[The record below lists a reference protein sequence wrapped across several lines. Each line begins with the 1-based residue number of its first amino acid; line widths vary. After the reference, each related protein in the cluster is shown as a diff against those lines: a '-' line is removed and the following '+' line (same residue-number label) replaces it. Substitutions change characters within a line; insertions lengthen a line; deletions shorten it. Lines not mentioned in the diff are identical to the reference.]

1 MITGDRVPRR
11 RRPRAAAILAC
22 ALALATSAL
31 AAPGLARPAA
41 ASASSGASAQGGTA
55 VRTSAPAQAAASPA
69 TPWPSAPDWQ
79 RYVETPSSSKLCPQA
94 ISSTSGTVTG
104 AQNLAC
110 GGSGSATLTMTSG
123 GASPTIV
130 LDYGQEVGGVPYFDV
145 SAESGSPTLEAGYS
159 EGLNYLSATGD
170 GATPWAEGDTSRAD
184 TYTVTGTG
192 TITNAQVQGGE
203 RYEELTLTSPGT
215 LTLSAAGITYIA
227 DRSSYQGYFVSS
239 SDELNKIWAD
249 SAYTAQIDSVPAG
262 SLPGNW
268 TIANGAMDAAGG
280 DVGLLNQGA
289 TWTDYTDTFGVNI
302 VSNQAGWVV
311 RGQDASD
318 GYVFILNAHN
328 DTAGTPDTLQELD
341 LHGGTY
347 TSVGSVTLP
356 AQLAGGTWHTV
367 STTVSGTTITVSL
380 DQHQIA
386 TLNSASFPSGT
397 TAYPAGTIGFREYS
411 GEEADFRNLTVTSSS
426 GATLYTSP
434 LNAAWGLSDFAVPGV
449 NSQPSILD
457 GAKRDRA
464 IWAGDMN
471 VEGPSVYYST
481 DQTQYIKGA
490 LQLLGSYQLSSGFV
504 TGDLPPQDALHTG
517 ANQSGTTGT
526 YSASYSMYWVL
537 GLGSYYQYTGDTAFA
552 AKEWP
557 VVQGELAWNASQLDA
572 SGLLVTNSS
581 DGNDWDY
588 YDGAKT
594 GEVTEYNILYYKA
607 LLDGAAL
614 AAAAGQ
620 TAQATTYTQD
630 AAALKAAINAHL
642 FNSST
647 GLYDI
652 SNTQTTG
659 VAQDANALAV
669 LYGVAPA
676 ADDASILAS
685 LKTDLWTNQYGPL
698 PFTSGTGYSQR
709 VSPYAGG
716 YELDARLATGDAAD
730 AEQLLTT
737 EWGHM
742 IAAGPDDTGT
752 MWELINNDGTPGFGS
767 FTSLSHGWA
776 STPASALP
784 EYVLGIQPVTPG
796 YATWLVQPDPG
807 DLTWAEGQAPTPHGA
822 VQVSW
827 AGESGARQ
835 FSMNVTAP
843 SGTNGTIAVPTYG
856 AANPVVEVGGQ
867 VVWSGGSFTAAT
879 GIGGAHQDSGY
890 VYLSGVQPGTY
901 TVAANPG
908 PTGAP
913 AGYTACAA
921 ENATCSFTG
930 TQSVAY
936 GADGIF
942 TYQTL
947 TGGTACSNAV
957 FGDPDYGFTK
967 SCYAGPVTAGPAGS
981 TYCAP
986 ENGTCSFS
994 GTATVA
1000 YGAGGTFTDKTLT
1013 SGTPC
1018 DNAVFGDPVYGTV
1031 KACFLVQAG

>member
-1 MITGDRVPRR
+1 MITADRVPHRR
-11 RRPRAAAILAC
+11 RRYAALILGC
-22 ALALATSAL
+22 ALALAASV
-31 AAPGLARPAA
+31 LARPGPATAA
-41 ASASSGASAQGGTA
+41 ASQPREA
-55 VRTSAPAQAAASPA
+55 AAAST
-69 TPWPSAPDWQ
+69 TPWPSSPDWQ
-79 RYVETPSSSKLCPQA
+79 SNVETPASSNVCPAA
-94 ISSTSGTVTG
+94 IASTSGAVTG
-104 AQNLAC
+104 AQSLVC
-110 GGSGSATLTMTSG
+110 GGSGGATLTMTSG
-123 GASPTIV
+123 GGTPTIV
-130 LDYGQEVGGVPYFDV
+130 LDYGQETGGVPYFNV
-145 SAESGSPTLEAGYS
+145 SAESGSPHLEAGYS
-159 EGLNYLSATGD
+159 EGSNYLSATGD
-170 GATPWAEGDTSRAD
+170 GGTPWAEGDTSRAD
-184 TYTVTGTG
+184 TYPVTGTG
-192 TITNAQVQGGE
+192 TITNGSVQGGE

-215 LTLSAAGITYIA
+215 LTLSSAGITYIA

-268 TIANGAMDAAGG
+268 TIKNGVVDAAGG
-280 DVGLLNQGA
+280 NVGLLSQGSS
-289 TWTDYTDTFGVNI
+289 WTDYTDTFGVNI

-318 GYVFILNAHN
+318 GYVFILNASN

-341 LHGGTY
+341 LSNGSY

-356 AQLAGGTWHTV
+356 AQLAAGTWHTV
-367 STTVSGTTITVSL
+367 TTTVSGTTITVSL
-380 DQHQIA
+380 DNQPIA
-386 TLNSASFPSGT
+386 TVNSASFPSGT

-411 GEEADFRNLTVTSSS
+411 GEEADFRNLSVTSSS
-426 GATLYTSP
+426 GATLYSSP
-434 LNAAWGLSDFAVPGV
+434 LSATANLAAFAVPGV
-449 NSQPSILD
+449 NTVPTILD

-464 IWAGDMN
+464 VWVGDMN

-481 DQTQYIKGA
+481 GQTQYIKGS

-504 TGDLPPQDALHTG
+504 TGDLPPQTAVHTG
-517 ANQSGTTGT
+517 ANESGTTGT

-537 GLGSYYQYTGDTAFA
+537 GLGSYYQYTGDTAFVTQ
-552 AKEWP
+552 EWP

-572 SGLLVTNSS
+572 NGLLVTNSS
-581 DGNDWDY
+581 DGSDWDY

-607 LLDGAAL
+607 LLDGAQL
-614 AAAAGQ
+614 ATAAGQ
-620 TAQATTYTQD
+620 SAQATTYTQE
-630 AAALKAAINAHL
+630 AAALKTAINAHL

-647 GLYDI
+647 GLYYD

-676 ADDASILAS
+676 ADDASILAA

-698 PFTSGTGYSQR
+698 PFTASTGYAQE
-709 VSPYAGG
+709 VSPYASG
-716 YELDARLATGDAAD
+716 YELDARLATGDTAD

-784 EYVLGIQPVTPG
+784 GYLLGIQPATPG
-796 YATWLVQPDPG
+796 YATWLVQPHPG

-822 VQVSW
+822 VQVAW
-827 AGESGARQ
+827 AGESGADE
-835 FSMNVTAP
+835 FSMAVTAP
-843 SGTNGTIAVPTYG
+843 SGTSGTIAVPTYG

-867 VVWSGGSFTAAT
+867 VVWSGGSFTAAS
-879 GIGGAHQDSGY
+879 GIGGAHQDSSY
-890 VYLSGVQPGTY
+890 VYLTGVQPGTY
-901 TVAANPG
+901 TIAANPG
-908 PTGAP
+908 PAGAP

-921 ENATCSFTG
+921 ENGTCSFTG

-936 GADGIF
+936 GANGIF
-942 TYQTL
+942 SYQTL
-947 TGGTACSNAV
+947 SGGTACDNAV
-957 FGDPDYGFTK
+957 FGDPDYGITK
-967 SCYAGPVTAGPAGS
+967 SCYVGPVTAGPAGS

-986 ENGTCSFS
+986 ENGICSFT

-1000 YGAGGTFTDKTLT
+1000 YGANGTFTDKSLT

-1018 DNAVFGDPVYGTV
+1018 DNAVFGDPDYGTV
-1031 KACFLVQAG
+1031 KACFVLPAG